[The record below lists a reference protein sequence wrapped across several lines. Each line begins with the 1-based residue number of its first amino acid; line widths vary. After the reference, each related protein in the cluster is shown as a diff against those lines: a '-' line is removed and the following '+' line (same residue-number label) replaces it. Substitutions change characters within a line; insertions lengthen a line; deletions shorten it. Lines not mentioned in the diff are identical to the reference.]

1 MVSKIKIKELNIDN
15 TLKKAENELLKELE
29 DFDIKSKFIMDLEKQ
44 RKGKIKSIDDV
55 KKYSLTLY
63 NWLNSIVRGNNN
75 VNNNMIIVERIN
87 HNKDKVINIIFY
99 TFNNSY
105 SITAIKPSKKNNGY
119 LGCILNKRKPD
130 VGEWWTR
137 GNDLA
142 DGDFNENTW
151 NLIISNIIA
160 SEVLPLEI
168 DYNIHEK

>member
-1 MVSKIKIKELNIDN
+1 MVSKIIIKELNIDI
-15 TLKKAENELLKELE
+15 TSKKAENELLKELE

-44 RKGKIKSIDDV
+44 RKGKIQSIDDV

-99 TFNNSY
+99 TFNNLY
-105 SITAIKPSKKNNGY
+105 SITAIKPNKKNKGY

-137 GNDLA
+137 GSDLA

-168 DYNIHEK
+168 DYDIHEK